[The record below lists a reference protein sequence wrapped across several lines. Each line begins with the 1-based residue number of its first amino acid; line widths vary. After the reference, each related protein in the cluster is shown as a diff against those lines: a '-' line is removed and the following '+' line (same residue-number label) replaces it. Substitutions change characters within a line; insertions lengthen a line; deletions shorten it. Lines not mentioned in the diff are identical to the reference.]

1 MPRVGLSTD
10 VVVRAGADLVD
21 REGPGALSLSRVAA
35 DLGVRPP
42 SLYNHV
48 DGLDGLERLIALDGV
63 DRLTEACRTALM
75 GRTGTDALRA
85 MAGAYRAFAHASPGV
100 YMLTQAARPGDARYE
115 AAAARLVEAAVTLL
129 STFGYRG
136 DDLLHATRALRSA
149 LHGFVVLEAQ
159 SGFGLD
165 LPVDDSFAWLV
176 DVLERGI
183 TAPR

>member
-1 MPRVGLSTD
+1 MPRVGLSTA
-10 VVVRAGADLVD
+10 VVVQAGADLVD
-21 REGPGALSLSRVAA
+21 REGPGALSLSRVAS

-63 DRLTEACRTALM
+63 HRLAEACRTALM
-75 GRTGTDALRA
+75 GSTGPDALRA
-85 MAGAYRAFAHASPGV
+85 LAGAYRGFAHANPGV
-100 YMLTQAARPGDARYE
+100 YMLTQVARPGDDRYE
-115 AAAARLVEAAVTLL
+115 AAGARLVEAVVRLL
-129 STFGYRG
+129 GTFGYRG

-149 LHGFVVLEAQ
+149 LHGFVMLETQ

-176 DVLERGI
+176 DLVERGI

>member
-10 VVVRAGADLVD
+10 AVVAAGTELVD
-21 REGPGALSLSRVAA
+21 RDGPGALSLSRVAA
-35 DLGVRPP
+35 ELGVRPP

-48 DGLDGLERLIALDGV
+48 DGLDGLERLIAIDGV
-63 DRLTEACRTALM
+63 TRLAEACRTAIM

-85 MAGAYRAFAHASPGV
+85 MAQAYRSFAQANPGV
-100 YMLTQAARPGDARYE
+100 YVLTQVARPGDARYE
-115 AAAARLVEAAVTLL
+115 AVAARLVEAVVALL
-129 STFGYRG
+129 ATFGYR
-136 DDLLHATRALRSA
+136 DYTLLHATRALRSA
-149 LHGFVVLEAQ
+149 LHGFVMLEAQ

-183 TAPR
+183 TGPR